1 MKRFAPHLA
10 SLSVV
15 AFLTALS
22 DGAVVLAVVLLVPLV
37 GLTRWSWDHWRDAE
51 EQDWPSRSGDPT
63 TAAPRRRA
71 SGLSVIRA
79 LGWVEAR
86 QLALSP
92 WFTAGLGMCVVMVIS
107 FAPTYEAS
115 DSWWQVVDD
124 LPFLAHPVVGMAVL
138 AAHRSA
144 TRAERDGATE
154 LVATTPALEAR
165 RPGVVASA
173 WVPAGVV
180 TLFSAAYL
188 AVVGA
193 TTDVEGRVGAAAV
206 PTAVGAIVLGA
217 GGVVLGVAL
226 ARWVRAAFAPVV
238 AVVAVG
244 FVSLRLGEGAPG
256 EYRPRM
262 LLSTFGT
269 SILGGAPE
277 PVIDRAWLHVFWL
290 VAITVVTAAVAVT
303 GTQESDRDALTGFS
317 VRRRLTRVVG

>member
-10 SLSVV
+10 SLGVV
-15 AFLTALS
+15 AVLTALS

-37 GLTRWSWDHWRDAE
+37 GLTRWSWNHWRDAD
-51 EQDWPSRSGDPT
+51 EQDWPSGAGDPT
-63 TAAPRRRA
+63 TAARRRRA
-71 SGLSVIRA
+71 SGPAVIRA
-79 LGWVEAR
+79 LGRVEAR
-86 QLALSP
+86 QLTLSP

-107 FAPTYEAS
+107 FAPTYEVS

-124 LPFLAHPVVGMAVL
+124 LPFLAHPLVGMAVL

-154 LVATTPALEAR
+154 LLATTPDSEAR

-180 TLFSAAYL
+180 TLFSVAYL

-193 TTDVEGRVGAAAV
+193 TTDVGGRVGAAAV
-206 PTAVGAIVLGA
+206 PTALGAIVLGA
-217 GGVVLGVAL
+217 GGVVLGAAL

-238 AVVAVG
+238 AVVAIG
-244 FVSLRLGEGAPG
+244 FVSLRLAEGSPG

-269 SILGGAPE
+269 SILEGAPE
-277 PVIDRAWLHVFWL
+277 PTIARTWLHVAWL

-303 GTQESDRDALTGFS
+303 GS
-317 VRRRLTRVVG
+317 RRLTGMP